1 VPAAAVMKEVQP
13 HSYYRVFFIFLLVFF
28 FFTCVWRVVPAAAVM
43 KEVEPADGALVRV
56 VQHPYTLQYVSNCT
70 SVPVFVVLY
79 Q

>member
-1 VPAAAVMKEVQP
+1 
-13 HSYYRVFFIFLLVFF
+13 
-28 FFTCVWRVVPAAAVM
+28 VPAAAVM

-56 VQHPYTLQYVSNCT
+56 VQHPFSLQYVSICT

>member
-1 VPAAAVMKEVQP
+1 MKEVHP
-13 HSYYRVFFIFLLVFF
+13 HSYCQVFFIFLLVFF
-28 FFTCVWRVVPAAAVM
+28 LFFTCIWRVVPAAAVM

-56 VQHPYTLQYVSNCT
+56 VQHPFSLQYVSICT